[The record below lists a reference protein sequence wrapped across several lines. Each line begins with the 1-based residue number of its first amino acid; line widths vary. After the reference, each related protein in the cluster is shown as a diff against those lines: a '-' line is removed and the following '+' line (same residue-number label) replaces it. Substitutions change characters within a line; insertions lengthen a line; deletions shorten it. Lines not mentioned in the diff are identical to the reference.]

1 MKKIMILSLVLTF
14 TFCMFFM
21 VLGQQNQTKF
31 YLLNDLKVEN
41 NTVKILTSEPIKYNI
56 FKISNPPRLVIE
68 LFNTEHALKQ
78 KELNVENNIIKRIRS
93 GQFQNEPK
101 IARVVIDLEKM
112 VDYKATQKENQ
123 IILEI
128 EPTETKTDIAQKP
141 KQEESQEKETPA
153 VSTGTQKTEQPKEE
167 VKTEP
172 VKQVAPAPA
181 PKALPELT
189 TPTKK
194 ETVSKKTKS
203 EEKTSSKK
211 TGIVLPKTPITLE
224 YVDADIQDVLQVMA
238 IRSGVNIIY
247 GPDVTGTVTVSL
259 KNVPFDQAFN
269 TILALKGLTTL
280 QVGDNILRVLTPA
293 ALTDERQKEITYTK
307 IFPLN
312 YASAS
317 TVQSQVTNVLSARE
331 LKGIITVDDRTNSLI
346 VTASQEGLDA
356 VEKLLK
362 ELDVKPQQ
370 VMIEAKVVDV
380 NLSDLTELGVSWS
393 YENIATKADGGTLTQ
408 DKTYTIGPIDVER
421 KISETGVGR
430 TEATGAKLVG
440 PVPASGGIFSFGF
453 ITNREVFNAQLAAL
467 ATQGK
472 MKVLS
477 NPKVTTIN
485 NKEAKILVGEKVP
498 YKTTT
503 IGQGGVS
510 QESWQFLDAGIQLSV
525 KPTISPDGWITMDV
539 KPVVSVPLA
548 AAGGQAPTVRT
559 RETSVTVMV
568 KDMDTL
574 VIGGL
579 ISDSDMDSI
588 SKIPLLG
595 DLPILGYL
603 FKYKSKQKT
612 RTELLVFITPKILKD

>member
-293 ALTDERQKEITYTK
+293 TLTDERQKEITYTK

>member
-1 MKKIMILSLVLTF
+1 
-14 TFCMFFM
+14 M

-312 YASAS
+312 YAAAS